1 MSLLKNFKLLLIA
14 GTVVLFAACA
24 GCSGGGSDSSSDDEV
39 YYEDDG
45 SGTGTKKAVKK
56 EVVTEDKLKD
66 AEKEATALTEENHKL
81 RRELFDSKTKLGIPV
96 EQQTGE

>member
-24 GCSGGGSDSSSDDEV
+24 GSSGGSGSSDDEV

-66 AEKEATALTEENHKL
+66 TEKEATALTEENHKL
-81 RRELFDSKTKLGIPV
+81 RREIFDSKTKLGIPV

>member
-14 GTVVLFAACA
+14 STVVLFAACA
-24 GCSGGGSDSSSDDEV
+24 GSSGGSGSSDDEV

-66 AEKEATALTEENHKL
+66 MEKEATALTEENHKL
-81 RRELFDSKTKLGIPV
+81 RREIFDSKTKLGIPV

>member
-24 GCSGGGSDSSSDDEV
+24 GSSGGSGSSDDDV

-66 AEKEATALTEENHKL
+66 TEKEATALTEENHKL
-81 RRELFDSKTKLGIPV
+81 RREIFDSKTKLGIPV

>member
-14 GTVVLFAACA
+14 STVVLFAACA
-24 GCSGGGSDSSSDDEV
+24 GSSGGSGSSDDEV

-81 RRELFDSKTKLGIPV
+81 RREIFDSKTKLGIPV

>member
-24 GCSGGGSDSSSDDEV
+24 GSSGGSGSSDDDV

-45 SGTGTKKAVKK
+45 SGTGTKRAVKK

-66 AEKEATALTEENHKL
+66 TEKEATALTEENHKL
-81 RRELFDSKTKLGIPV
+81 RREIFDSKTKLGIPV

>member
-14 GTVVLFAACA
+14 STVVLFAACA
-24 GCSGGGSDSSSDDEV
+24 GSSGGSGSSDDEV

-45 SGTGTKKAVKK
+45 SGTGTKKAEKK
-56 EVVTEDKLKD
+56 EVETEDKLKD
-66 AEKEATALTEENHKL
+66 TEKEATALTEENHKL
-81 RRELFDSKTKLGIPV
+81 RREIFDSKTKLGIPV

>member
-24 GCSGGGSDSSSDDEV
+24 GSSGGSGSSDDDV

-45 SGTGTKKAVKK
+45 TGTKRAVKK

-66 AEKEATALTEENHKL
+66 TEKEATALTEENHKL
-81 RRELFDSKTKLGIPV
+81 RREIFDSKTKLGIPV

>member
-14 GTVVLFAACA
+14 CTVVLFAACA
-24 GCSGGGSDSSSDDEV
+24 GSSGGSGSSDDEV

-45 SGTGTKKAVKK
+45 TGTKKAVKK
-56 EVVTEDKLKD
+56 EVITEDKLKD
-66 AEKEATALTEENHKL
+66 TEKEATALTEENHKL
-81 RRELFDSKTKLGIPV
+81 RREIFDAKHQLGIPV

>member
-14 GTVVLFAACA
+14 STVVLFAACA
-24 GCSGGGSDSSSDDEV
+24 GSSGGSGSSDDEV

-66 AEKEATALTEENHKL
+66 TEKEATALTEENHKL
-81 RRELFDSKTKLGIPV
+81 RREIFDSKTKLGIPV

>member
-24 GCSGGGSDSSSDDEV
+24 GSSGGSGSSDDDV

-45 SGTGTKKAVKK
+45 SGTGTKRAVKK

-81 RRELFDSKTKLGIPV
+81 RREIFDSKTKLGIPV

>member
-24 GCSGGGSDSSSDDEV
+24 GSSGGSGSSDDEV

-81 RRELFDSKTKLGIPV
+81 RREIFDSKTKLGIPV

>member
-24 GCSGGGSDSSSDDEV
+24 GSSGGSGSSDDDV

-45 SGTGTKKAVKK
+45 TGTKRAVKK

-66 AEKEATALTEENHKL
+66 TEKEAMKLTEENHKL
-81 RRELFDSKTKLGIPV
+81 RREIFDSKTKLGIPV

>member
-24 GCSGGGSDSSSDDEV
+24 GSSGGSGSSDDDV

-81 RRELFDSKTKLGIPV
+81 RREIFDSKTKLGIPV

>member
-24 GCSGGGSDSSSDDEV
+24 GSSGGSGSSDDEV

-45 SGTGTKKAVKK
+45 TGTKKAVKK
-56 EVVTEDKLKD
+56 EVITEDKLKD
-66 AEKEATALTEENHKL
+66 TEKEATALTEENHKL
-81 RRELFDSKTKLGIPV
+81 RREIFDVKHQLGIPV
-96 EQQTGE
+96 EQ